1 MGRATLTTVPSM
13 MFMNIAATNTVLTTT
28 FWLTARTGR
37 ANFTN
42 YYKSMETSAVP
53 AAAGAIRVTFRQ
65 ADGWTAGQASRSR
78 QRAGYGRPAAATVCY
93 FRLRGPIVASR
104 IRAM

>member
-1 MGRATLTTVPSM
+1 M

-28 FWLTARTGR
+28 FWLTARTGK

-53 AAAGAIRVTFRQ
+53 AAPGAIRVTFRQ
-65 ADGWTAGQASRSR
+65 AGRVDRLVGCGSGPVMAG
-78 QRAGYGRPAAATVCY
+78 P
-93 FRLRGPIVASR
+93 LP
-104 IRAM
+104 